1 MENKNEVKKP
11 TKPRNTQEN
20 KEQVLE
26 PLKEF
31 VNQSSVKHLNS
42 SLGKGSLLSIVKSTN
57 GTRLSIS
64 KSVNEKLGY
73 PSEIYFGCENEY
85 LILFNSQDTGIEGKK
100 LPENKR
106 GKLTI
111 YDTTLVNGI
120 IEEFHL
126 DYSEVTSKSFVE
138 EQYEDKGRTVLYVRM
153 V

>member
-1 MENKNEVKKP
+1 M
-11 TKPRNTQEN
+11 
-20 KEQVLE
+20 
-26 PLKEF
+26 
-31 VNQSSVKHLNS
+31 
-42 SLGKGSLLSIVKSTN
+42 
-57 GTRLSIS
+57 
-64 KSVNEKLGY
+64 GY
-73 PSEIYFGCENEY
+73 PSEIYFGCEDEY

-138 EQYEDKGRTVLYVRM
+138 GHYENKGRPVLYVKM
-153 V
+153 D